1 VSNKIFKRGVALYMN
16 SLVKIVPNVK
26 KYNDYLFNV
35 NKGTNPIMLSG
46 LTDTAKVHLAYST
59 KFYVEKP
66 ICIITYNEMQARK
79 LIKDMQ
85 FFKEEIKFFKKKDI
99 TSFDF
104 IAESK
109 DELYD
114 RITEAANTATL
125 FKQNRESLAK
135 LITSLQEGD
144 IIALSPLQ
152 IAQLLINVSEED
164 KPLFSEEDKEII
176 NDLAKTQQV
185 YKAEEAKAILSFLE
199 MKRLSTRENTDLY
212 NRVINSLEHN
222 CEYEP
227 LFIEEGQLIRVSE
240 ENKKEIKTPIKKIE
254 LNNDNNKRTRKI

>member
-1 VSNKIFKRGVALYMN
+1 MEKNTIKRMLTKRKELDAIQDIDKKTQEIVATLDIDIEDFKKA
-16 SLVKIVPNVK
+16 
-26 KYNDYLFNV
+26 
-35 NKGTNPIMLSG
+35 
-46 LTDTAKVHLAYST
+46 
-59 KFYVEKP
+59 
-66 ICIITYNEMQARK
+66 YNESGDFVLAQ
-79 LIKDMQ
+79 LQ
-85 FFKEEIKFFKKKDI
+85 SLEKKVLSRAIANTI
-99 TSFDF
+99 TLNGNV
-104 IAESK
+104 IP

-114 RITEAANTATL
+114 RITEAANTANL

-135 LITSLQEGD
+135 SITSLQEGD

-164 KPLFSEEDKEII
+164 KPLFTEEDKEII
-176 NDLAKTQQV
+176 NDLAKKPQV
-185 YKAEEAKAILSFLE
+185 YKAEDAKSILSFLE

-240 ENKKEIKTPIKKIE
+240 EKKKEIKTPIKKIE
-254 LNNDNNKRTRKI
+254 LNNDNNKRNRKI

>member
-1 VSNKIFKRGVALYMN
+1 MEKNTIKRMLMKRKELDAIQDIDKKTQEIVAMLDIDIEDFKKA
-16 SLVKIVPNVK
+16 
-26 KYNDYLFNV
+26 
-35 NKGTNPIMLSG
+35 
-46 LTDTAKVHLAYST
+46 
-59 KFYVEKP
+59 
-66 ICIITYNEMQARK
+66 YNESGDFVLAQLQA
-79 LIKDMQ
+79 L
-85 FFKEEIKFFKKKDI
+85 EKKVLSKSIANTI
-99 TSFDF
+99 TLNGNV
-104 IAESK
+104 IP

-114 RITEAANTATL
+114 KITEAANTATL

-199 MKRLSTRENTDLY
+199 MKRLWMRD
-212 NRVINSLEHN
+212 
-222 CEYEP
+222 
-227 LFIEEGQLIRVSE
+227 
-240 ENKKEIKTPIKKIE
+240 
-254 LNNDNNKRTRKI
+254 

>member
-1 VSNKIFKRGVALYMN
+1 MEKNTMEKMFEKRKELDA
-16 SLVKIVPNVK
+16 IQDIDK
-26 KYNDYLFNV
+26 K
-35 NKGTNPIMLSG
+35 TQEIAAMLDIDIED
-46 LTDTAKVHLAYST
+46 LKKAYSESGD
-59 KFYVEKP
+59 FLSAQLQALEKKVLNRV
-66 ICIITYNEMQARK
+66 IANTITLNGNV
-79 LIKDMQ
+79 IP
-85 FFKEEIKFFKKKDI
+85 
-99 TSFDF
+99 
-104 IAESK
+104 

-135 LITSLQEGD
+135 SITSLQEGD

-164 KPLFSEEDKEII
+164 KPLFTAEEKAII
-176 NDLAKTQQV
+176 NDLAKTPQV

-240 ENKKEIKTPIKKIE
+240 EKKKEIKTPIKKIE
-254 LNNDNNKRTRKI
+254 LNKDKNRRNREI

>member
-1 VSNKIFKRGVALYMN
+1 MEKNTIKRILTKRKELDSIQDIDKKTQEIVATLDIDIEDFKKA
-16 SLVKIVPNVK
+16 
-26 KYNDYLFNV
+26 
-35 NKGTNPIMLSG
+35 
-46 LTDTAKVHLAYST
+46 
-59 KFYVEKP
+59 
-66 ICIITYNEMQARK
+66 YNESGDFVLAQ
-79 LIKDMQ
+79 LQ
-85 FFKEEIKFFKKKDI
+85 SLEKKVLSRAIANTI
-99 TSFDF
+99 TLNGNV
-104 IAESK
+104 IP

-114 RITEAANTATL
+114 RIAEAANTATL

-135 LITSLQEGD
+135 SITSLQEGD

-164 KPLFSEEDKEII
+164 KPLFTEEDKEII
-176 NDLAKTQQV
+176 NDLAKKPQV
-185 YKAEEAKAILSFLE
+185 YKAEDAKSILSFLE

-240 ENKKEIKTPIKKIE
+240 EKKKEIKTPIKKIE

>member
-1 VSNKIFKRGVALYMN
+1 MEKNTIKRMLTKRKELDSIQDIDKKTQEIVATLDIDIEDFKKA
-16 SLVKIVPNVK
+16 
-26 KYNDYLFNV
+26 
-35 NKGTNPIMLSG
+35 
-46 LTDTAKVHLAYST
+46 
-59 KFYVEKP
+59 
-66 ICIITYNEMQARK
+66 YNESGDFVLAQLQALEKQVLSRA
-79 LIKDMQ
+79 IANT
-85 FFKEEIKFFKKKDI
+85 I
-99 TSFDF
+99 TLNGNV
-104 IAESK
+104 IP

-135 LITSLQEGD
+135 SITSLQEGD

-164 KPLFSEEDKEII
+164 KPLFTEEDKEII
-176 NDLAKTQQV
+176 NDLAKKPQV
-185 YKAEEAKAILSFLE
+185 YKAEDAKSILSFLE

-240 ENKKEIKTPIKKIE
+240 EKKKEIKTPIKKIE

>member
-1 VSNKIFKRGVALYMN
+1 MEKNTIKRILTKRKELDSIQDIDKKTQEIVAMLDIDIEDFKKA
-16 SLVKIVPNVK
+16 
-26 KYNDYLFNV
+26 
-35 NKGTNPIMLSG
+35 
-46 LTDTAKVHLAYST
+46 
-59 KFYVEKP
+59 
-66 ICIITYNEMQARK
+66 YNESGDFVLAQ
-79 LIKDMQ
+79 LQ
-85 FFKEEIKFFKKKDI
+85 SLEKKVLSKSIANTI
-99 TSFDF
+99 TLNGNV
-104 IAESK
+104 IP

-135 LITSLQEGD
+135 SITSLQEGD

-164 KPLFSEEDKEII
+164 KPLFTAEEKEII
-176 NDLAKTQQV
+176 NDLAKKPQV
-185 YKAEEAKAILSFLE
+185 YKAEEAKSILSFLE

-240 ENKKEIKTPIKKIE
+240 EKKKEIKTPIKKIE

>member
-1 VSNKIFKRGVALYMN
+1 MEKNTMEKMFEKRKELDA
-16 SLVKIVPNVK
+16 IQDIDK
-26 KYNDYLFNV
+26 K
-35 NKGTNPIMLSG
+35 TQEIAAMLDIDIED
-46 LTDTAKVHLAYST
+46 LKKAYSESGDL
-59 KFYVEKP
+59 VLAQLQALEKKVLSRV
-66 ICIITYNEMQARK
+66 IANTITLNGNV
-79 LIKDMQ
+79 IP
-85 FFKEEIKFFKKKDI
+85 
-99 TSFDF
+99 
-104 IAESK
+104 

-135 LITSLQEGD
+135 SITSLQEGD

-164 KPLFSEEDKEII
+164 KPLFTAEEKEII
-176 NDLAKTQQV
+176 NDLAKTPKV
-185 YKAEEAKAILSFLE
+185 YKAEDAKAILSFLE

-240 ENKKEIKTPIKKIE
+240 EKKKEIKTPIKKIE
-254 LNNDNNKRTRKI
+254 LNNDKNRRNRKIYSVPFFNYFLNHQ

>member
-1 VSNKIFKRGVALYMN
+1 MEKNTMEKMFAKRKELDA
-16 SLVKIVPNVK
+16 IQDIDK
-26 KYNDYLFNV
+26 K
-35 NKGTNPIMLSG
+35 TQEIAAMLDIDIED
-46 LTDTAKVHLAYST
+46 LKKAYSESGDL
-59 KFYVEKP
+59 VLAQLQALEKKVLNRV
-66 ICIITYNEMQARK
+66 IANTITLNGNV
-79 LIKDMQ
+79 IP
-85 FFKEEIKFFKKKDI
+85 
-99 TSFDF
+99 
-104 IAESK
+104 

-114 RITEAANTATL
+114 RITEAVNTATL

-135 LITSLQEGD
+135 SITSLQEGD

-164 KPLFSEEDKEII
+164 KPLFTAEEKAII
-176 NDLAKTQQV
+176 NDLAKTPQV

-240 ENKKEIKTPIKKIE
+240 EKKKEIKTPIKKIE
-254 LNNDNNKRTRKI
+254 LNKDKNRRNREI

>member
-1 VSNKIFKRGVALYMN
+1 MEKNTIKRILTKRKELDSIQDIDKKTQEIVATLDIDIEDFKKA
-16 SLVKIVPNVK
+16 
-26 KYNDYLFNV
+26 
-35 NKGTNPIMLSG
+35 
-46 LTDTAKVHLAYST
+46 
-59 KFYVEKP
+59 
-66 ICIITYNEMQARK
+66 YNESGDFVLAQ
-79 LIKDMQ
+79 LQ
-85 FFKEEIKFFKKKDI
+85 SLEKKVLSRAIANTI
-99 TSFDF
+99 TLNGNV
-104 IAESK
+104 IP

-114 RITEAANTATL
+114 RITEIANTATL

-135 LITSLQEGD
+135 SITSLQEGD

-164 KPLFSEEDKEII
+164 KPLFTEEDKEII
-176 NDLAKTQQV
+176 NDLAKKPQV
-185 YKAEEAKAILSFLE
+185 YKAEDAKSILSFLE

-240 ENKKEIKTPIKKIE
+240 EKKKEIKTPIKKIE
-254 LNNDNNKRTRKI
+254 LNNDNNKRNRKI

>member
-1 VSNKIFKRGVALYMN
+1 MEKNTIKRMLTKRKELDAIQDIDKKTQEIVATLDIDIEDFKKA
-16 SLVKIVPNVK
+16 
-26 KYNDYLFNV
+26 
-35 NKGTNPIMLSG
+35 
-46 LTDTAKVHLAYST
+46 
-59 KFYVEKP
+59 
-66 ICIITYNEMQARK
+66 YNESGDFVLAQ
-79 LIKDMQ
+79 LQ
-85 FFKEEIKFFKKKDI
+85 SLEKKVLSRAIANTI
-99 TSFDF
+99 TLNGNV
-104 IAESK
+104 IP

-114 RITEAANTATL
+114 RIIEAANTATL

-135 LITSLQEGD
+135 SITSLQEGD

-164 KPLFSEEDKEII
+164 KPLFTEEDKEII
-176 NDLAKTQQV
+176 NDLAKKPQV
-185 YKAEEAKAILSFLE
+185 YKAEDAKSILSFLE

-240 ENKKEIKTPIKKIE
+240 EKKKEIKTPIKKIE
-254 LNNDNNKRTRKI
+254 LNNDNNKRNRKI

>member
-1 VSNKIFKRGVALYMN
+1 MEKNTIKRILTKRKELDSIQDIDKKTQEIVAMLDIDIEDFKKA
-16 SLVKIVPNVK
+16 
-26 KYNDYLFNV
+26 
-35 NKGTNPIMLSG
+35 
-46 LTDTAKVHLAYST
+46 
-59 KFYVEKP
+59 
-66 ICIITYNEMQARK
+66 YNESGDFVLAQLQA
-79 LIKDMQ
+79 L
-85 FFKEEIKFFKKKDI
+85 EKKVLSKSIANTI
-99 TSFDF
+99 TLNGNV
-104 IAESK
+104 IP

-135 LITSLQEGD
+135 SITSLQEGD

-164 KPLFSEEDKEII
+164 KPLFTAEEKEII
-176 NDLAKTQQV
+176 NDLAKKPQV
-185 YKAEEAKAILSFLE
+185 YKAKEAKSILSFLE

-240 ENKKEIKTPIKKIE
+240 EKKKEIKTPIKKIE

>member
-1 VSNKIFKRGVALYMN
+1 MEKNTIKRILTKRKELDSIQDIDKKTQEIVAMLDIDIEDFKKA
-16 SLVKIVPNVK
+16 
-26 KYNDYLFNV
+26 
-35 NKGTNPIMLSG
+35 
-46 LTDTAKVHLAYST
+46 
-59 KFYVEKP
+59 
-66 ICIITYNEMQARK
+66 YNESGDFVLAQLQALEKQVLSRA
-79 LIKDMQ
+79 IANT
-85 FFKEEIKFFKKKDI
+85 I
-99 TSFDF
+99 TLNGNV
-104 IAESK
+104 IP

-135 LITSLQEGD
+135 SITSLQEGD

-164 KPLFSEEDKEII
+164 KPLFTEEDKEII
-176 NDLAKTQQV
+176 NDLAKKPQV
-185 YKAEEAKAILSFLE
+185 YKAEDAKSILSFLE

-240 ENKKEIKTPIKKIE
+240 EKKKEIKTPIKKIE
-254 LNNDNNKRTRKI
+254 LNNDNNKRNRKI

>member
-1 VSNKIFKRGVALYMN
+1 MEKNTIKRILTKRKELDSIQDIDKKTQEIVATLDIDIEDFKKA
-16 SLVKIVPNVK
+16 
-26 KYNDYLFNV
+26 
-35 NKGTNPIMLSG
+35 
-46 LTDTAKVHLAYST
+46 
-59 KFYVEKP
+59 
-66 ICIITYNEMQARK
+66 YNESGDFVLAQ
-79 LIKDMQ
+79 LQ
-85 FFKEEIKFFKKKDI
+85 SLEKKVLSRAIANTI
-99 TSFDF
+99 TLNGNV
-104 IAESK
+104 IP

-135 LITSLQEGD
+135 SITSLQEGD

-164 KPLFSEEDKEII
+164 KPLFTEEDKEII
-176 NDLAKTQQV
+176 NDLAKKPQV
-185 YKAEEAKAILSFLE
+185 YKAEDAKSILSFLE

-227 LFIEEGQLIRVSE
+227 LFIEEGKLIRVSE
-240 ENKKEIKTPIKKIE
+240 EKKKEIKTPIKKIE
-254 LNNDNNKRTRKI
+254 LNNDNNKRNRKI

>member
-1 VSNKIFKRGVALYMN
+1 MEKNTIKRILTKRKELDSIQDIDKKTQEIVATLDIDIEDFKKA
-16 SLVKIVPNVK
+16 
-26 KYNDYLFNV
+26 
-35 NKGTNPIMLSG
+35 
-46 LTDTAKVHLAYST
+46 
-59 KFYVEKP
+59 
-66 ICIITYNEMQARK
+66 YNESGDFVLAQ
-79 LIKDMQ
+79 LQ
-85 FFKEEIKFFKKKDI
+85 SLEKKVLSRAIANTI
-99 TSFDF
+99 TLNGNV
-104 IAESK
+104 IP

-114 RITEAANTATL
+114 RITEAANTANL

-135 LITSLQEGD
+135 SITSLQEGD

-164 KPLFSEEDKEII
+164 KPLFTEEDKEII
-176 NDLAKTQQV
+176 NDLAKKPQV
-185 YKAEEAKAILSFLE
+185 YKAEDAKSILSFLE

-240 ENKKEIKTPIKKIE
+240 EKKKEIKTPIKKIE

>member
-1 VSNKIFKRGVALYMN
+1 MEKNTIKRILTKRKELDSIQDIDKKTQEIVAMLDIDIEDFKKA
-16 SLVKIVPNVK
+16 
-26 KYNDYLFNV
+26 
-35 NKGTNPIMLSG
+35 
-46 LTDTAKVHLAYST
+46 
-59 KFYVEKP
+59 
-66 ICIITYNEMQARK
+66 YNESGDFVLAQ
-79 LIKDMQ
+79 LQ
-85 FFKEEIKFFKKKDI
+85 SLEKKVLSKSIANTI
-99 TSFDF
+99 TLNGNV
-104 IAESK
+104 IP

-135 LITSLQEGD
+135 SITSLQEGD

-164 KPLFSEEDKEII
+164 KPLFTAEEKEII
-176 NDLAKTQQV
+176 NDLAKKPQV
-185 YKAEEAKAILSFLE
+185 YKAKEAKSILSFLE

-240 ENKKEIKTPIKKIE
+240 EKKKEIKTPIKKIE
-254 LNNDNNKRTRKI
+254 LNNDNNKRNRKI

>member
-1 VSNKIFKRGVALYMN
+1 MEKNTIKRILTKRKELDSIQDIDKKTQEIVATLDIDIEDFKKA
-16 SLVKIVPNVK
+16 
-26 KYNDYLFNV
+26 
-35 NKGTNPIMLSG
+35 
-46 LTDTAKVHLAYST
+46 
-59 KFYVEKP
+59 
-66 ICIITYNEMQARK
+66 YNESGDFVLAQLQA
-79 LIKDMQ
+79 L
-85 FFKEEIKFFKKKDI
+85 EKKVLSKAIANTI
-99 TSFDF
+99 TLNGNV
-104 IAESK
+104 IP

-135 LITSLQEGD
+135 SITSLQEGD

-164 KPLFSEEDKEII
+164 KPLFTAEEKEII
-176 NDLAKTQQV
+176 NDLAKKPQV
-185 YKAEEAKAILSFLE
+185 YKAEDAKSILSFLE

-240 ENKKEIKTPIKKIE
+240 EKKKEIKPPIKKIE

>member
-1 VSNKIFKRGVALYMN
+1 MEKNTIKRILTKRKELDSIQDIDKKTQEIVAMLDIDIEDFKKA
-16 SLVKIVPNVK
+16 
-26 KYNDYLFNV
+26 
-35 NKGTNPIMLSG
+35 
-46 LTDTAKVHLAYST
+46 
-59 KFYVEKP
+59 
-66 ICIITYNEMQARK
+66 YNESGDFVLAQ
-79 LIKDMQ
+79 LQ
-85 FFKEEIKFFKKKDI
+85 SLEKKVLSKAIANTI
-99 TSFDF
+99 TLNGNV
-104 IAESK
+104 IP

-135 LITSLQEGD
+135 SITSLQEGD

-164 KPLFSEEDKEII
+164 KPLFTAEEKEII
-176 NDLAKTQQV
+176 NDLAKKPQV
-185 YKAEEAKAILSFLE
+185 YKAKEAKSILSFLE

-240 ENKKEIKTPIKKIE
+240 EKKKEIKTPIKKIE

>member
-1 VSNKIFKRGVALYMN
+1 MEKNTIKRMLMKRKELDAIQDIDKKTQEIVAMLDIDIEDFKKA
-16 SLVKIVPNVK
+16 
-26 KYNDYLFNV
+26 
-35 NKGTNPIMLSG
+35 
-46 LTDTAKVHLAYST
+46 
-59 KFYVEKP
+59 
-66 ICIITYNEMQARK
+66 YNESGDFVLAQLQA
-79 LIKDMQ
+79 L
-85 FFKEEIKFFKKKDI
+85 EKKVLSKSIANTI
-99 TSFDF
+99 TLNGNV
-104 IAESK
+104 IP

-114 RITEAANTATL
+114 KITEAANTATL

-240 ENKKEIKTPIKKIE
+240 EKKKEIKTPIKKIE

>member
-1 VSNKIFKRGVALYMN
+1 MEKNTIKRMLTKRKELDSIQDIDKKTQEIVATLDIDIEDFKKA
-16 SLVKIVPNVK
+16 
-26 KYNDYLFNV
+26 
-35 NKGTNPIMLSG
+35 
-46 LTDTAKVHLAYST
+46 
-59 KFYVEKP
+59 
-66 ICIITYNEMQARK
+66 YNESGDFVLAQ
-79 LIKDMQ
+79 LQ
-85 FFKEEIKFFKKKDI
+85 SLEKKVLSRAIANTI
-99 TSFDF
+99 TLNGNV
-104 IAESK
+104 IP

-135 LITSLQEGD
+135 SITSLQEGD

-164 KPLFSEEDKEII
+164 KPLFTEEDKEII
-176 NDLAKTQQV
+176 NDLAKKPQV
-185 YKAEEAKAILSFLE
+185 YKAEDAKSILSFLE

-240 ENKKEIKTPIKKIE
+240 EKKKEIKTPIKKIE

>member
-1 VSNKIFKRGVALYMN
+1 MEKNTIKRILTKRKELDSIQDIDKKTQEIVATLDIDIEDFKKA
-16 SLVKIVPNVK
+16 
-26 KYNDYLFNV
+26 
-35 NKGTNPIMLSG
+35 
-46 LTDTAKVHLAYST
+46 
-59 KFYVEKP
+59 
-66 ICIITYNEMQARK
+66 YNESGDFVLAQ
-79 LIKDMQ
+79 LQ
-85 FFKEEIKFFKKKDI
+85 SLEKKVLSRAIANTI
-99 TSFDF
+99 TLNGNV
-104 IAESK
+104 IP

-135 LITSLQEGD
+135 SITSLQEGD

-164 KPLFSEEDKEII
+164 KPLFTEEDKEII
-176 NDLAKTQQV
+176 NDLAKKPQV
-185 YKAEEAKAILSFLE
+185 YKAEDAKSILSFLE

-240 ENKKEIKTPIKKIE
+240 EKKKEIKTPIKKIE
-254 LNNDNNKRTRKI
+254 LNNDNNKRNRKI

>member
-1 VSNKIFKRGVALYMN
+1 MEKNTIKRILTKRKELDSIQDIDKKTQEIVATLDIDIEDFKKA
-16 SLVKIVPNVK
+16 
-26 KYNDYLFNV
+26 
-35 NKGTNPIMLSG
+35 
-46 LTDTAKVHLAYST
+46 
-59 KFYVEKP
+59 
-66 ICIITYNEMQARK
+66 YNESGDFVLAQLQA
-79 LIKDMQ
+79 L
-85 FFKEEIKFFKKKDI
+85 EKKVLSKAIANTI
-99 TSFDF
+99 TLNGNV
-104 IAESK
+104 IP

-135 LITSLQEGD
+135 SITSLQEGD

-164 KPLFSEEDKEII
+164 KPLFTEEDKEII
-176 NDLAKTQQV
+176 NDLAKKPQV
-185 YKAEEAKAILSFLE
+185 YKAEDAKSILSFLE

-240 ENKKEIKTPIKKIE
+240 EKKKEIKPPIKKIE

>member
-1 VSNKIFKRGVALYMN
+1 MEKNTIKRMLTKRKELDAIQDIDKKTQEIVATLDIDIEDFKKA
-16 SLVKIVPNVK
+16 
-26 KYNDYLFNV
+26 
-35 NKGTNPIMLSG
+35 
-46 LTDTAKVHLAYST
+46 
-59 KFYVEKP
+59 
-66 ICIITYNEMQARK
+66 YNESGDFVLAQ
-79 LIKDMQ
+79 LQ
-85 FFKEEIKFFKKKDI
+85 SLEKKVLSRAIANTI
-99 TSFDF
+99 TLNGNV
-104 IAESK
+104 IP

-114 RITEAANTATL
+114 RITEAANTANL

-135 LITSLQEGD
+135 SITSLQEGD

-164 KPLFSEEDKEII
+164 KPLFTEEDKEII
-176 NDLAKTQQV
+176 NDLAKKPQV
-185 YKAEEAKAILSFLE
+185 YKAEDAKSILSFLE

-240 ENKKEIKTPIKKIE
+240 EKKKEIKTPIKKIE

>member
-1 VSNKIFKRGVALYMN
+1 MEKNTIKRMLMKRKELDAIQDIDKKTQEIVAMLDIDIEDFKKA
-16 SLVKIVPNVK
+16 
-26 KYNDYLFNV
+26 
-35 NKGTNPIMLSG
+35 
-46 LTDTAKVHLAYST
+46 
-59 KFYVEKP
+59 
-66 ICIITYNEMQARK
+66 YNESGDFVLAQLQA
-79 LIKDMQ
+79 L
-85 FFKEEIKFFKKKDI
+85 EKKVLSKAIANTI
-99 TSFDF
+99 TLNGNV
-104 IAESK
+104 IP

-240 ENKKEIKTPIKKIE
+240 EKKKEIKTPIKKIE